1 MAIYS
6 KIYKWIWILNSKT
19 STNKIIIYIK
29 NIEYIKNKI
38 KINNI
43 TSKCEN
49 RFKGGEFFAE

>member
-29 NIEYIKNKI
+29 NIEYIKK
-38 KINNI
+38 
-43 TSKCEN
+43 
-49 RFKGGEFFAE
+49 